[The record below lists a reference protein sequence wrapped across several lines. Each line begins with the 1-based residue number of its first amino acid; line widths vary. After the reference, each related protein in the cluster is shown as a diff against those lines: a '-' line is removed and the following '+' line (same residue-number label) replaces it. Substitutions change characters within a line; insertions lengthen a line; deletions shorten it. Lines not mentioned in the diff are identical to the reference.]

1 VIVFDQVTAGY
12 GAETV
17 LDRLSLTL
25 NTGASTAVV
34 GVSGG
39 GKTTLL
45 RVLAGLVEVRGGRLT
60 VPEVSTGYVL
70 QSLGLFPWKTV
81 RQNIDLGL
89 ESLGLPADER
99 RRRVDAVLADLGI
112 AGVADKFPGRLSGG
126 QAQRTALA
134 RTLVR
139 RPGLLLLDEPT
150 ASLDALT
157 REAFQDWLL
166 GVHRRYPS
174 TLITVTHGI
183 EEAAVL
189 GDEVVVLRKGLE
201 PVVLPS
207 PLADAED
214 RRGHPAF
221 GPFCQQIRHTLGLG
235 RTA

>member
-25 NTGASTAVV
+25 QTGASTAVV
-34 GVSGG
+34 GVSGC

-45 RVLAGLVEVRGGRLT
+45 RVLAGLVEVRSGRLSA
-60 VPEVSTGYVL
+60 PEQSTGYVL

-89 ESLGLPADER
+89 ESLGLGAEDR
-99 RRRVDAVLADLGI
+99 RARVEAVLDDLGI
-112 AGVADKFPGRLSGG
+112 APVADQYPHRLSGG

-139 RPGLLLLDEPT
+139 RPERLLLDEPT

-157 REAFQDWLL
+157 RETFQDWLL
-166 GVHRRYPS
+166 TVHRRYPS

-189 GDEVVVLRKGLE
+189 GDQVVVLRKGDA
-201 PVVLPS
+201 PAVLDS
-207 PLADAED
+207 PLTGAPD
-214 RRGHPAF
+214 RRGHPEF
-221 GPFCQQIRHTLGLG
+221 GPFCQQIRRALGPG
-235 RTA
+235 RAG